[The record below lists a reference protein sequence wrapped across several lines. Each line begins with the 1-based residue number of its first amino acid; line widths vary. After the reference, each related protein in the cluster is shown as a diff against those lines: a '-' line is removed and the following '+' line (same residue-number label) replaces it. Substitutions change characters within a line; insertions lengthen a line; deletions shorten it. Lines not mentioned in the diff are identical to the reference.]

1 MLLFFFL
8 YRLPSNDAS
17 FNILSTTMND
27 VSNRY
32 VLVVLGLCAVIQ
44 FAVKLVL
51 FGLGECS
58 LGENHLIVL
67 VNLLSVSETDL
78 HCERRVQV
86 QKLSQSAEREATVAT
101 AESVAVDQQQV
112 STTRHQVTV

>member
-1 MLLFFFL
+1 
-8 YRLPSNDAS
+8 
-17 FNILSTTMND
+17 MND

-78 HCERRVQV
+78 HCEWRVQV